1 MRLCCIL
8 LTGEIPRQCLA
19 VQKYNFLLV
28 QHNFGEVLPNQA
40 K

>member
-1 MRLCCIL
+1 MQSCRLP

-28 QHNFGEVLPNQA
+28 QHNFGEVLPNQT